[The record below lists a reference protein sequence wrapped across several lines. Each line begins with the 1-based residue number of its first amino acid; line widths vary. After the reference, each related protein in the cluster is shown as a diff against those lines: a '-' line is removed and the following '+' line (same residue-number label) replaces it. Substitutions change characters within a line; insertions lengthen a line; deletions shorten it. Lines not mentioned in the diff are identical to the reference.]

1 MALSAPRSSFGF
13 NIMDRYSK
21 PIIRETITQ
30 TIIQDI
36 KDQLCN
42 DNLEIDENT
51 YLPSVGFDD
60 LDSIELLMEIEDT
73 FEITIDEEK
82 LENLHTVKEMTDY
95 VVSRLENPTN

>member
-1 MALSAPRSSFGF
+1 
-13 NIMDRYSK
+13 MDRYSK

-82 LENLHTVKEMTDY
+82 FENLHTVKEMTDY